1 MEPTVRFAFPEEAGL
16 VIALWTEA
24 GAAPSAT
31 DSVEWVEVLA
41 TRQDAWVLLAE
52 VEGRVVGTLFVTFDG
67 WRGHFYRL
75 AVLPRFR
82 RRGIALQL
90 VREGE
95 RLLRDAGASRVA
107 AIVLDDREDALAFW
121 LAAGFAHQIEATRF
135 TKFLGK

>member
-1 MEPTVRFAFPEEAGL
+1 VEPTVRLAFPEEAGL
-16 VIALWTEA
+16 VVALWTEA

-31 DSVEWVEVLA
+31 DSVEWVAALA
-41 TRQDAWVLLAE
+41 ARRDAWVLLAE
-52 VEGRVVGTLFVTFDG
+52 VEGQVVGTLFVTFDG

-75 AVLPRFR
+75 AVFPKFR

-107 AIVLDDREDALAFW
+107 AIVLDDREEAVAFW
-121 LAAGFAHQIEATRF
+121 SAAGFAHQIEATRF
-135 TKFLGK
+135 TKLLRK